1 MTDKQVL
8 RYTELAN
15 RKFFILSHTGI
26 SWKPEYAE
34 ELEAIDQELAE
45 LRQIIDQE
53 HEERSKEMTEEIK
66 IPKMLGLKQASEVS
80 GLSYDFLRKL
90 CLQGKITHVRAGCK
104 YLVNMEK
111 LADYLN
117 GEAVGG

>member
-15 RKFFILSHTGI
+15 RKSFILAHTGI

-45 LRQIIDQE
+45 LRRIIDQE
-53 HEERSKEMTEEIK
+53 HEERSKEMSEEIK
-66 IPKMLGLKQASEVS
+66 IPKMLGLRQASEAT
-80 GLSYDFLRKL
+80 GMSYDFLRKL
-90 CLQGKITHVRAGCK
+90 CLQGKIIHVKAGCK
-104 YLVNMEK
+104 YLINMEK

-117 GEAVGG
+117 GEVAG